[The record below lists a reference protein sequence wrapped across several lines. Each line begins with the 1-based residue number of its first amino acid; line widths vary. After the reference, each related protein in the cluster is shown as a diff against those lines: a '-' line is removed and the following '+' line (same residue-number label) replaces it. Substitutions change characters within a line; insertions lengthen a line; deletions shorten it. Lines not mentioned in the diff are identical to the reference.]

1 MKIESYQYP
10 KSSFLGMEKDFALIV
25 NQMLA
30 NDRLKKLLF
39 YADRNCLK
47 LPSLNQE
54 QTLGLINKQIKLVPK
69 VEVDKELFT
78 YIIISADDFLQNYN
92 NEFRDSTLSF
102 DIICHFDQWNLGD
115 FKLRPYLIAGELDSM
130 FNNKK
135 LTGIGTVQFVGAR
148 QIVLNDEFA
157 GLSLVYQ
164 IIHGNEDKV
173 E

>member
-25 NQMLA
+25 NQMLS

-47 LPSLNQE
+47 LPNLTQE

-92 NEFRDSTLSF
+92 NEFRDSSLAF

-115 FKLRPYLIAGELDSM
+115 FKLRPYLIAGEIDSM